1 MTDDI
6 LVEVRGLKVHF
17 PIYGGTVLSRQVG
30 AVKAVDGVDLDV
42 PRGKTV
48 GLVGESGCGK
58 STLGRALLRLT
69 PITEGW
75 RGVRTGDAE
84 ARANLLIVVKA
95 AVAGT
100 LAWIF
105 ADRIVDSPTPSYAPM
120 AAMLVVERTI
130 ARSVSG
136 SARRLVAVLLGMALA
151 AAIGLTLGLSWW
163 TMLLA
168 LLVGMV
174 ISRAPVLGDH
184 ATMVPIMALLSLIT
198 AGGTDEDFTIITL
211 LETLGGGVIGI
222 VVNALVLPPAMV
234 QTSQDEVRRVATT
247 AYELL
252 ADMGRGLTTE
262 WDAGDAQEWVERS
275 QRLSDEAPVV
285 LAAVDLGQEST
296 LLHPQRAVREIEA
309 DWTGY
314 RASVRTLRAV
324 QHNISGIAATL
335 AEVKDADNPLDPPS
349 EGYLGS
355 FGELLL
361 DLARGLAILERTDDD
376 ASEELTGVIDDLE
389 ARTERLAE
397 EVRMDGVGV
406 FAYGAML
413 VDAIRMVRLID
424 ESRPELAL
432 PAGSLPEGD
441 DGAPPDPRAD

>member
-1 MTDDI
+1 MDPAAPEAHRDPWHRR
-6 LVEVRGLKVHF
+6 L
-17 PIYGGTVLSRQVG
+17 QQ
-30 AVKAVDGVDLDV
+30 DV
-42 PRGKTV
+42 VVPV
-48 GLVGESGCGK
+48 
-58 STLGRALLRLT
+58 
-69 PITEGW
+69 TEGW
-75 RGVRTGDAE
+75 RALRTGDPE
-84 ARANLLIVVKA
+84 ARAGILIVVKA

-105 ADRIVDSPTPSYAPM
+105 ADRIIDSPTPSYAPM

-324 QHNISGIAATL
+324 QHNISGIAATI

-389 ARTERLAE
+389 ARIERLAE

>member
-1 MTDDI
+1 MDPVAPEAHQDRWYRR
-6 LVEVRGLKVHF
+6 LRH
-17 PIYGGTVLSRQVG
+17 
-30 AVKAVDGVDLDV
+30 DV
-42 PRGKTV
+42 
-48 GLVGESGCGK
+48 
-58 STLGRALLRLT
+58 LT
-69 PITEGW
+69 PVADGW
-75 RGVRTGDAE
+75 RGVRSGDPE
-84 ARANLLIVVKA
+84 PRAGLLMVVKA

-100 LAWIF
+100 LAWVF
-105 ADRIVDSPTPSYAPM
+105 ADRVVGSPTPSYAPM

-136 SARRLVAVLLGMALA
+136 SLRRLVAVLLGMGLA

-168 LLVGMV
+168 LLVGLV

-184 ATMVPIMALLSLIT
+184 ASMVPIMALLSLIT
-198 AGGTDEDFTIITL
+198 AGGTDEDFTFITL
-211 LETLGGGVIGI
+211 LETLGGGLIGI
-222 VVNALVLPPAMV
+222 AVNALVLPPTMV
-234 QTSQDEVRRVATT
+234 RTSQDEVRRVATD

-252 ADMGRGLTTE
+252 ADMGRGLTGA
-262 WDAGDAQEWVERS
+262 WDTQDAQTWVERS

-309 DWTGY
+309 DWAGY

-324 QHNISGIAATL
+324 QHNIAGIAATL
-335 AEVKDADNPLDPPS
+335 AEVKAGDALLDPPS
-349 EGYLGS
+349 EGYLSS

-361 DLARGLAILERTDDD
+361 DLARSLTILERTDDA
-376 ASEELTGVIDDLE
+376 ASEELTGVIDDLN
-389 ARTERLAE
+389 TRLEGLAA
-397 EVRMDGVGV
+397 EVRRDGSGV

-413 VDAIRMVRLID
+413 VDAVRLVRLVD

-432 PAGSLPEGD
+432 PAGSLPD
-441 DGAPPDPRAD
+441 DAAEELPRTADG

>member
-1 MTDDI
+1 MDPVAPEAHHDRWYRR
-6 LVEVRGLKVHF
+6 LRH
-17 PIYGGTVLSRQVG
+17 
-30 AVKAVDGVDLDV
+30 DV
-42 PRGKTV
+42 
-48 GLVGESGCGK
+48 
-58 STLGRALLRLT
+58 LT
-69 PITEGW
+69 PVADGW

-100 LAWIF
+100 LAWVF
-105 ADRIVDSPTPSYAPM
+105 ADRVVESPTPSYAPM

-136 SARRLVAVLLGMALA
+136 SVRRLVAVLLGMALA

-198 AGGTDEDFTIITL
+198 AGGTDEDFTLITL
-211 LETLGGGVIGI
+211 LETLGGGLIGI
-222 VVNALVLPPAMV
+222 AVNALVLPPTMV
-234 QTSQDEVRRVATT
+234 RTSQDEVRRVATD

-252 ADMGRGLTTE
+252 ADMGRGLTGE
-262 WDAGDAQEWVERS
+262 WDTQDAQTWVERS

-309 DWTGY
+309 DWAGY

-324 QHNISGIAATL
+324 QHNIAGIAATL
-335 AEVKDADNPLDPPS
+335 AEVKAGEALLDPPS
-349 EGYLGS
+349 PGYLES

-361 DLARGLAILERTDDD
+361 DLARGLVILERTDDE
-376 ASEELTGVIDDLE
+376 ASEELSAAIDDLDARIEQLAADVRRDE
-389 ARTERLAE
+389 A
-397 EVRMDGVGV
+397 GV

-413 VDAIRMVRLID
+413 VDAVRMVRLID
-424 ESRPELAL
+424 ESRPELVL
-432 PAGSLPEGD
+432 PAGSLPDEDLEVGPGP
-441 DGAPPDPRAD
+441 DGG

>member
-1 MTDDI
+1 M
-6 LVEVRGLKVHF
+6 
-17 PIYGGTVLSRQVG
+17 
-30 AVKAVDGVDLDV
+30 
-42 PRGKTV
+42 
-48 GLVGESGCGK
+48 
-58 STLGRALLRLT
+58 
-69 PITEGW
+69 
-75 RGVRTGDAE
+75 
-84 ARANLLIVVKA
+84 VVKA

-100 LAWIF
+100 LAWVF
-105 ADRIVDSPTPSYAPM
+105 ADRVVGSPTPSYAPM

-136 SARRLVAVLLGMALA
+136 SLRRLVAVLLGMGLA

-168 LLVGMV
+168 LLVGLV

-184 ATMVPIMALLSLIT
+184 ASMVPIMALLSLIT
-198 AGGTDEDFTIITL
+198 AGGTDEDFTFITL
-211 LETLGGGVIGI
+211 LETLGGGLIGI
-222 VVNALVLPPAMV
+222 AVNALVLPPTMV
-234 QTSQDEVRRVATT
+234 RTSQDEVRRVATD

-252 ADMGRGLTTE
+252 ADMGRGLTGE
-262 WDAGDAQEWVERS
+262 WDTQDAQTWFERS

-309 DWTGY
+309 DWAGY

-324 QHNISGIAATL
+324 QHNIAGIAATL
-335 AEVKDADNPLDPPS
+335 AEVKAGDALLDPPS
-349 EGYLGS
+349 EGYLSS

-361 DLARGLAILERTDDD
+361 DLARSLTILERTDDA
-376 ASEELTGVIDDLE
+376 ASEELTGVIDDLNS
-389 ARTERLAE
+389 RLEGLAA
-397 EVRMDGVGV
+397 EVRRDGSGV

-413 VDAIRMVRLID
+413 VDAVRMVRLVD

-432 PAGSLPEGD
+432 PAGSLPD
-441 DGAPPDPRAD
+441 DAAEELPRTAGALGVRP